1 MWASSWRPIVNSPV
15 PEVRNMFPTVQPD
28 QLGPLWWIL
37 VCVHGFTLDLH
48 VSLDGTWCSWSAH
61 RKQVP
66 HRPVKGSLMP
76 EFSAISNLR
85 DCNPASVLATNP
97 SGAVLLGI
105 KVPHVV
111 PIIHTPLLA
120 LPITCP
126 RLAYSER
133 SFGELASN
141 CSDSFLT
148 ASVVKFTNRCWLYYL

>member
-1 MWASSWRPIVNSPV
+1 
-15 PEVRNMFPTVQPD
+15 MFPTVQPD

-48 VSLDGTWCSWSAH
+48 VSLDGTWCSWNAH

-66 HRPVKGSLMP
+66 H
-76 EFSAISNLR
+76 SNLR
-85 DCNPASVLATNP
+85 DCNPDSALATNP

-105 KVPHVV
+105 KVHVV

-141 CSDSFLT
+141 CSDSPLT
-148 ASVVKFTNRCWLYYL
+148 ASVVKIDKPLLIIVSIIDPINISVNGGPSEQN

>member
-1 MWASSWRPIVNSPV
+1 
-15 PEVRNMFPTVQPD
+15 MFPTVQPD

-85 DCNPASVLATNP
+85 DCNPASALATNP

-141 CSDSFLT
+141 CSDSPLT
-148 ASVVKFTNRCWLYYL
+148 ASVVKFTNRC